1 MLDLMRMFGE
11 LNSMPTT
18 PRMNIDILD
27 KEDHYEIHAD
37 LPGYAKEDISIEYND
52 CMLTISAEQ
61 KMNTKE
67 TKNDYICSEMYQDPF
82 VSEKSIQLRLKPLC
96 RMEHLSSLSQKL
108 KKHQRPEKLIL
119 IKKKR
124 ALPSFTLFPEKSSF
138 YF

>member
-11 LNSMPTT
+11 LNSIPTT

-67 TKNDYICSEMYQDPF
+67 TKNDYICSERYHGN
-82 VSEKSIQLRLKPLC
+82 VSRSIRVGEINPAT
-96 RMEHLSSLSQKL
+96 
-108 KKHQRPEKLIL
+108 
-119 IKKKR
+119 IK
-124 ALPSFTLFPEKSSF
+124 ASMQNGTLVISFPKVKETPKTRKINID
-138 YF
+138 